1 MGWEPY
7 REPITTTLV
16 RTIAIAA
23 VVATVVALTAPRVS
37 WPIAF
42 VLASWPSFGGHW
54 IELAFLNGVR
64 PRLPSSRAAQ
74 VAARVAWWCAGGI
87 AIGLAVLATARLFAS
102 TRPMRLFA
110 WWLAAPIFVAV
121 ELVAHVGLALRGRPN
136 VYDGRG

>member
-7 REPITTTLV
+7 REPIATTLI

-23 VVATVVALTAPRVS
+23 IVAAVIAWRTVIA

-42 VLASWPSFGGHW
+42 ALVLWPSFGGHW
-54 IELAFLNGVR
+54 IELGFLNGLR
-64 PRLPSSRAAQ
+64 PRLPASRAVQ
-74 VAARVAWWCAGGI
+74 VAARVIVWCLSGL
-87 AIGLAVLATARLFAS
+87 AIGAGVLLTARAFPS
-102 TRPMRLFA
+102 TRALRLFA
-110 WWLAAPIFVAV
+110 WWWPAPAFVAI